1 MGEGTHQEGQG
12 RMKRVFI
19 GAVALAVALFL
30 CAEVWAMDAPTFYA
44 LAQKQKG
51 INAFA
56 ATVQSAIETG
66 HWTSPLWRNTFNGAG
81 LKAPPSWR
89 ASKPYVEFVSPESK
103 DGVYYKKSSF
113 FRKYESPQAFLK
125 DYAVKI
131 KQDYPHCTPDNTW
144 GYFAGLYRGRLGKW
158 ATDHKYFEKLA
169 IKAVQLEPVLLS
181 QGHLKRSL
189 DYAIS
194 KNYLEG
200 WQIKIIKAVMR

>member
-1 MGEGTHQEGQG
+1 
-12 RMKRVFI
+12 MKRVFI

-30 CAEVWAMDAPTFYA
+30 CSSAWAMSAVEFYG

-56 ATVQSAIETG
+56 ATCQSAIETG
-66 HWTSPLWRNTFNGAG
+66 HWTSPLWNNTYNGAG

-103 DGVYYKKSSF
+103 DGVYYKKSSY
-113 FRKYESPQAFLK
+113 FRKYESPQVFLK

-131 KQDYPHCTPDNTW
+131 KQDYPRCTADNVW

-158 ATDHKYFEKLA
+158 ATDHKYFEKLTKKA
-169 IKAVQLEPVLLS
+169 IQLEPVLLT

-194 KNYLEG
+194 KNYLED
-200 WQIKIIKAVMR
+200 WQIQIIEAVMR